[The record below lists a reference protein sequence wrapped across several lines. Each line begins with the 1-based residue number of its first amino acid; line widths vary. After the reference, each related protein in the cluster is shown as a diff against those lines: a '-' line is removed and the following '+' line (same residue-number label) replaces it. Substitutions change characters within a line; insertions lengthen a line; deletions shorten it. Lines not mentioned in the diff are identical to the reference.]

1 MGKEL
6 SLKEPFYQ
14 GRCKVCRSPH
24 RGHYEEMRMKRP
36 PATLHELAREAKHL
50 KDPFDISYASFQRH
64 FNKHF
69 VPYVKQKLKRE
80 KFTETL
86 VREKMKQGVY
96 ILDEMMENLRICR
109 QVVTNLMGLVA
120 NQLEE
125 MIRGGDASI
134 LNTLKGLLSETRLTI
149 ESTQKLR
156 STMMVEPEEDVE
168 VSIGIIIDILEE
180 TLPEKYLLS
189 VVKKMREKLK

>member
-1 MGKEL
+1 
-6 SLKEPFYQ
+6 
-14 GRCKVCRSPH
+14 
-24 RGHYEEMRMKRP
+24 MKNP

-50 KDPFDISYASFQRH
+50 KDPYEISYASFQRH
-64 FNKHF
+64 FTKHF
-69 VPYVKQKLKRE
+69 IPYVKQKIKRE

-109 QVVTNLMGLVA
+109 QVVTNLVGLVSS
-120 NQLEE
+120 NLEA
-125 MIRGGDASI
+125 MIAGGDASI

-168 VSIGIIIDILEE
+168 VSIGIIIDILQE
-180 TLPEKYLLS
+180 TLPEKYLM
-189 VVKKMREKLK
+189 VVVEKMREKLR